1 VDARGNAGSVRCGL
15 VRTCNVGLENPREA
29 NLEFDGTVLI
39 EIVVPHVFCSNT
51 SEKNQKLQRQQ
62 VVP

>member
-1 VDARGNAGSVRCGL
+1 MLVEMGVDARGDTGSIRCGL

-39 EIVVPHVFCSNT
+39 EIVVPHVFYRQYL
-51 SEKNQKLQRQQ
+51 SEN
-62 VVP
+62 